1 MLKHLKW
8 PMRLVIG
15 VCVIGKAFA
24 APASPVSMN
33 QLLEQ
38 ALTQSPKLSAIVS
51 EINQMRSKAEVADS
65 LPDPTVSVGVA
76 NLPTDSFDFR
86 QENMT
91 QVKVAVQ
98 QMFPRGDSQTLNQ
111 SKWLIKARQKM
122 HQLELEKASII
133 YQVSLLWLEMYR
145 AQQSIKLIDINRS
158 LFEQAFDIANAS
170 YSSALGRT
178 RQRDLVRAQLEL
190 TRLDDRRLKLKQQL
204 HANQLLLSEWLP
216 SSETSVGFSVSKNLP
231 DIQVRNEALLTE
243 SDHRQQSEFMAVLNQ
258 HPALQ
263 LLDSKVVES
272 KTEVELAEQAYRPQW
287 GINASYGFRDDAPN
301 NISRSDFLSVA
312 VTFDLPIFTSTR
324 QDPMVRSARY
334 QSESMRYQRKDKLR
348 NLLAQMQATHQNLTL
363 LEQRRELYSSTLLE
377 QMNQQVESALT
388 AYTNDDGEFN
398 EVIRSRIEQ
407 LNAQMDELNIQV
419 DYLKAVV
426 KWNYFNWAASRK
438 VTTIGVQP

>member
-1 MLKHLKW
+1 MFKYVKW
-8 PMRLVIG
+8 SLRLVIG
-15 VCVIGKAFA
+15 VCVINQTFA
-24 APASPVSMN
+24 ATANPVSMS

-38 ALTQSPKLSAIVS
+38 ALAQSPKVSAIVA
-51 EINQMRSKAEVADS
+51 EINQMRSQAEVADS
-65 LPDPTVSVGVA
+65 LPDPTVSFGVA
-76 NLPTDSFDFR
+76 NLPADSFDFR

-91 QVKVAVQ
+91 QVKIAVQ
-98 QMFPRGDSQTLNQ
+98 QMFPRGDSQTLSQ

-122 HQLELEKASII
+122 QLLELEKANIV

-145 AQQSIKLIDINRS
+145 AQQSIELIDNNRS

-204 HANQLLLSEWLP
+204 HANQLLLSEWLQ
-216 SSETSVGFSVSKNLP
+216 SSDTPAYFSVSTNLP
-231 DIQVRNEALLTE
+231 DIQVINEALLAE
-243 SDHRQQSEFMAVLNQ
+243 SDFRKQSEFMAVLNQ

-263 LLDSKVVES
+263 VLDSKVAES
-272 KTEVELAEQAYRPQW
+272 KTEIELAEQTYRPQW
-287 GINASYGFRDDAPN
+287 GVNASYGFRDDAPN

-312 VTFDLPIFTSTR
+312 VTFDLPIFASTR

-348 NLLAQMQATHQNLTL
+348 NLLAQMQATHQTLTL
-363 LEQRRELYSSTLLE
+363 LIQRRELYSNRLLE

-398 EVIRSRIEQ
+398 EVIRSRIDQ
-407 LNAQMDELNIQV
+407 LNAQMDEVNIQV
-419 DYLKAVV
+419 DFLKAVV
-426 KWNYFNWAASRK
+426 KWNYFNWAVSRK
-438 VTTIGVQP
+438 ATTIGVQP